1 MKKPFQIYFVLVCF
15 LLAPLF
21 GVAQKFYTQNELKEV
36 VGKRTIYLSSKPR
49 GKSRAFVKVDLPENT
64 RQWVYVFTTAET
76 EKEANIAIN
85 LLNQLTSLI
94 PDPAYRISAKVLQQI
109 VLPQGA
115 NVVDIFATDQKGY
128 ESFFEL
134 DMLGTYANA
143 VPSVYLEEGSV
154 ANTVKG
160 RVLINDL
167 TKSTQY
173 LCFKNSSLL
182 KGIWL
187 TIEVVAEVENNVYVD
202 EWHENTRQDIYNS
215 CKGYLS
221 GFGEKA
227 NDLCFCAT
235 DDFTAVFKPSEYK
248 EMNAGALES
257 NLKKS
262 LDRCYTVQRSPGATG
277 KEGDLM
283 DLMAEANAS
292 VLTHDYQKA
301 LEKYIQIEALGYQ
314 EAEIYYSIGRN
325 ALLTGNYELA
335 RKNTGTALAMD
346 PGNLRYLGCLAHC
359 FLLMDEYESAEAIYL
374 EHKKEK
380 LDNGVRW
387 KEMVEQDFG
396 LFDSI
401 GFPRNTENMNKIRE
415 KLKIRGN

>member
-1 MKKPFQIYFVLVCF
+1 MKNLFKIFF
-15 LLAPLF
+15 LLACFLFPPAF
-21 GVAQKFYTQNELKEV
+21 GVSQKFYTQNELKEV

-49 GKSRAFVKVDLPENT
+49 GKSRAFIKVDLPENT

-115 NVVDIFATDQKGY
+115 NVVDIFATDEKGY

-134 DMLGTYANA
+134 DMLGTYANT

-167 TKSTQY
+167 TSGTQY

-187 TIEVVAEVENNVYVD
+187 TIDVVAEVENKVYVD
-202 EWHENTRQDIYNS
+202 EWHENSRWDIYNS
-215 CKGYLS
+215 CKGFLS

-227 NDLCFCAT
+227 NELCFCAT
-235 DDFTAVFKPSEYK
+235 DDFTSVFKPSEYK

-257 NLKKS
+257 NLRKS
-262 LDRCYTVQRSPGATG
+262 LDRCYTANPSVQANENAVDV
-277 KEGDLM
+277 KDL
-283 DLMAEANAS
+283 LEQANAS
-292 VLTHDYQKA
+292 ALTHDYQKA
-301 LEKYIQIEALGYQ
+301 MEKYIQIEALGYK
-314 EAEIYYSIGRN
+314 ERNVYYSIGRN

-335 RKNTGTALAMD
+335 RKNIGNALAMD
-346 PGNLRYLGCLAHC
+346 PGNLRYLGNLAHC
-359 FLLMDEYESAEAIYL
+359 FLLMNEYASAEAIYL

-380 LDNGVRW
+380 LDNGLKW
-387 KEMVEQDFG
+387 KEMVELDFG
-396 LFDSI
+396 LFDTLGLARSI
-401 GFPRNTENMNKIRE
+401 ENMNKIRE
-415 KLKIRGN
+415 KLKIKGN